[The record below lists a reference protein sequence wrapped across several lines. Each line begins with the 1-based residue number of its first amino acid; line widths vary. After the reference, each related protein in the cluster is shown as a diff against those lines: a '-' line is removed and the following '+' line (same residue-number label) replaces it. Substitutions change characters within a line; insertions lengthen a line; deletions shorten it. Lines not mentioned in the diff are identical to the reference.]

1 MFFAIMNFTL
11 SGALGVIGLLT
22 LRRVSEPKEVVF
34 ASLPLLFALHQF
46 TQGFVWLGMDGL
58 IEPRALEMA
67 ESIFIFYA
75 QGLLPF
81 LVPLAIWLLEPSGWY
96 RRVIGVLLVLGGIL
110 AAYTLWGLSV
120 QPTYVAVKHD
130 ALVYVNAW
138 TQKGWINIAYILT
151 TCGPLV
157 LSSSVS
163 VQLFGWFNLMG
174 LVGITLWKP
183 YAVTSVWCL
192 YAAVVSIMLY
202 FYFVE
207 RRIAF
212 LQEIRRKETEW
223 SGALMQ
229 ELSHLERHF
238 PRVRR
243 VLLHYRNL

>member
-46 TQGFVWLGMDGL
+46 TQGFVWLGMGGL

-120 QPTYVAVKHD
+120 QPTYVTVKHD
-130 ALVYVNAW
+130 ALAYVNAW

-223 SGALMQ
+223 SGALME
-229 ELSHLERHF
+229 ELAHLERHF